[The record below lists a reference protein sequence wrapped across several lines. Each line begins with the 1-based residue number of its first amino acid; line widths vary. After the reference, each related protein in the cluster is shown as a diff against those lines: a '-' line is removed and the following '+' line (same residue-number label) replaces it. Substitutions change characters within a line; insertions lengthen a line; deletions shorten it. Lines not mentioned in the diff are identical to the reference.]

1 VSGNGGVPTGNVTF
15 KDGTTTLT
23 TLAVNGS
30 GVATYSTSTLAV
42 GQHTLAAVYGG
53 DASDAGSTSTAVT
66 VTVTAYGT
74 QTSLAASAT
83 SLNTDQELTLL
94 TTTTST
100 SGGPVTGTI
109 TYMNGTATLGSAGVG
124 TNGTATLTINPSQ
137 GSYSITAHYSG
148 DTLNAPSV
156 SNVVSVTVDQAT
168 EFTIGLNPT
177 SLSIPTTQSASVT
190 INLGS
195 ENGFADKIALG
206 CGSLP
211 YSVTCNFASNDLSLN
226 ANGTASVQLT
236 VDTNSPLAS
245 GTQAKNEM
253 PGSSNGPLAACVFPG
268 AALFGFAFWRFRKQ
282 AVALRLLVVIAMLAG
297 TTFLMTGCGGF
308 SLNSA
313 KPGNYVIQVTATG
326 EQTGVTHVANLTVTV
341 TQ

>member
-1 VSGNGGVPTGNVTF
+1 
-15 KDGTTTLT
+15 
-23 TLAVNGS
+23 
-30 GVATYSTSTLAV
+30 
-42 GQHTLAAVYGG
+42 
-53 DASDAGSTSTAVT
+53 
-66 VTVTAYGT
+66 
-74 QTSLAASAT
+74 
-83 SLNTDQELTLL
+83 
-94 TTTTST
+94 
-100 SGGPVTGTI
+100 
-109 TYMNGTATLGSAGVG
+109 MNGTATLGSATVG
-124 TNGTATLTINPSQ
+124 SNGTATLTINPSQ

-148 DTLNAPSV
+148 DAINAPSV
-156 SNVVSVTVDQAT
+156 SNPVSVTVAQAT
-168 EFTIGLNPT
+168 EFTIALNPT
-177 SLSIPTTQSASVT
+177 SLSIPTTQSATVT

-211 YSVTCNFASNDLSLN
+211 YSVTCNFATNDIALN
-226 ANGTASVQLT
+226 ANGTQSVQLT

-245 GTQAKNEM
+245 GTQAENRM
-253 PGSSNGPLAACVFPG
+253 PGSGSGLLAACVFPG

-282 AVALRLLVVIAMLAG
+282 AAVLRVLVLIAMLAG

-313 KPGNYVIQVTATG
+313 KAGNYVVQITATG

>member
-1 VSGNGGVPTGNVTF
+1 
-15 KDGTTTLT
+15 
-23 TLAVNGS
+23 
-30 GVATYSTSTLAV
+30 
-42 GQHTLAAVYGG
+42 
-53 DASDAGSTSTAVT
+53 
-66 VTVTAYGT
+66 VTAYGT

-100 SGGPVTGTI
+100 SGSAVTGTI

-124 TNGTATLTINPSQ
+124 ANGTATLTINPSQ

-148 DTLNAPSV
+148 DSLNAPSV
-156 SNVVSVTVDQAT
+156 SNVVSVTVAQAT
-168 EFTIGLNPT
+168 EFTIALNPT
-177 SLSIPTTQSASVT
+177 SLSVPTSQSATVT

-206 CGSLP
+206 CGSVP
-211 YSVTCNFASNDLSLN
+211 YSVTCNFASNDISLN
-226 ANGTASVQLT
+226 ANGTGSVQLT
-236 VDTNSPLAS
+236 VDTNSPLAGS
-245 GTQAKNEM
+245 QAENEM
-253 PGSSNGPLAACVFPG
+253 PGNSGGMLAACVFPG

-282 AVALRLLVVIAMLAG
+282 AAALRVLVLIAMLAG

-313 KPGNYVIQVTATG
+313 KPGNYVLQVTATG
-326 EQTGVTHVANLTVTV
+326 EQTGVTHVANLTLTV